1 MPGRHSKVDL
11 KGNVSASLEKR
22 PERDK
27 SATKLFVK
35 SKFER

>member
-11 KGNVSASLEKR
+11 MGNVSASLDKL

-27 SATKLFVK
+27 AATKLFVK